1 MHKAVRART
10 VRPAWICGPFASPY
24 STAVHYEDLILV
36 ASGIGITPAMDIIN
50 AYRAGSRRL
59 SLIWSCR
66 DASLLEYYLQH
77 GRFDK
82 DGWTLIYYT
91 GKRKL
96 RLQRSSLPDTLC
108 VFHGRPVWDTVIREI
123 ISSIELGMGLPEE
136 VVAER
141 EACLDD
147 LLQARQELELSGAS
161 TPLQRFQVLLR
172 RVLCRQSAAGVLLEL
187 RQIADLDEVDMEA
200 FSYLVH
206 HMMPSEFSAE
216 EEAEVF
222 SALAAGELS
231 ARDSV
236 AGQPNEEAVGSPP
249 AALKG
254 LELYICGVEASLR
267 IDLSALS
274 RRRSLA
280 SSGYGSLAGGLE
292 TTELR
297 GRYSSA
303 NAPAGR
309 LSFVAPLEGESAS
322 SSDDGLSDDGRDA
335 VAARSRSSHVRI
347 PIKSAAAGRPP
358 PPAAPP
364 PPPRYGS
371 QPLSS
376 TSTNSSGWSPPHA
389 ASCKSSLST
398 ADGSV
403 RLPAVDVWAPPPRA
417 LRAVS
422 SMRHASALRLGRGKS
437 SRGLLPGKHAEVEAL
452 LGKSRQRPQPASPEK
467 QQRPSPGKAPPERL
481 SLQAQQL
488 QKFGATPDEAS
499 QLLTSLDGVDAEALA
514 KWQILYCGGS
524 RGWSRTRWPGDEGSP

>member
-1 MHKAVRART
+1 MNL
-10 VRPAWICGPFASPY
+10 PI
-24 STAVHYEDLILV
+24 
-36 ASGIGITPAMDIIN
+36 
-50 AYRAGSRRL
+50 SR
-59 SLIWSCR
+59 
-66 DASLLEYYLQH
+66 
-77 GRFDK
+77 
-82 DGWTLIYYT
+82 
-91 GKRKL
+91 
-96 RLQRSSLPDTLC
+96 
-108 VFHGRPVWDTVIREI
+108 
-123 ISSIELGMGLPEE
+123 
-136 VVAER
+136 
-141 EACLDD
+141 
-147 LLQARQELELSGAS
+147 
-161 TPLQRFQVLLR
+161 
-172 RVLCRQSAAGVLLEL
+172 
-187 RQIADLDEVDMEA
+187 
-200 FSYLVH
+200 
-206 HMMPSEFSAE
+206 
-216 EEAEVF
+216 
-222 SALAAGELS
+222 
-231 ARDSV
+231 
-236 AGQPNEEAVGSPP
+236 QPIEEAVGSPP

-358 PPAAPP
+358 PPAVPP

-437 SRGLLPGKHAEVEAL
+437 SRGP
-452 LGKSRQRPQPASPEK
+452 RRPKGESMSCRRE
-467 QQRPSPGKAPPERL
+467 
-481 SLQAQQL
+481 
-488 QKFGATPDEAS
+488 
-499 QLLTSLDGVDAEALA
+499 
-514 KWQILYCGGS
+514 
-524 RGWSRTRWPGDEGSP
+524 